1 MRSFRLGRTSRL
13 AAATLVGALVLVA
26 CGDDTADVD
35 DATDATD
42 EADVDEDED
51 PESDSDSGEDAAE
64 DEEGLLVAI
73 YKSGTQEY
81 FLEQAEGFEARA
93 EELGFS
99 AETFNVELDANLAI
113 STVSDAI
120 GQGADGIAITVPDQA
135 GGPAIME
142 LVNAEGL
149 PLVATDDAIEDENG
163 DAVPFVGFDGP
174 DMGRSVGLAAAE
186 LLGEAGWLE
195 DDSVTFG
202 VLSTEVQ
209 TLSVCMDRTNAAG
222 EQVLDA
228 GVTEDQIV
236 PVTYDGTADSALQ
249 AAGPVITANSDVTHW
264 IVYACNDEGVLG
276 TLNALENAG
285 YAPENVIG
293 VGLGA
298 YEACRPW
305 DAGIESGFKAAL
317 YISGRD
323 VGAAAA
329 EVLAA
334 NILDGTPLPPFTV
347 ADTQIVT
354 PDNYADYMS
363 CN

>member
-1 MRSFRLGRTSRL
+1 MMRSIRSGRRWRLV
-13 AAATLVGALVLVA
+13 AATLVGGLVLVA
-26 CGDDTADVD
+26 CGSDDTGGDAAVD
-35 DATDATD
+35 GDAATDTGDTD
-42 EADVDEDED
+42 GDTD
-51 PESDSDSGEDAAE
+51 GEN
-64 DEEGLLVAI
+64 GLLIAI

-81 FLEQAEGFEARA
+81 FLEQAEGFVERA
-93 EELGFS
+93 EELGFR
-99 AETFNVELDANLAI
+99 AETYNVELDANLAI

-142 LVNAEGL
+142 QVNAADI
-149 PLVATDDAIEDENG
+149 PLVATDDAFEDG
-163 DAVPFVGFDGP
+163 DGNAVPFVGFDGP
-174 DMGRSVGLAAAE
+174 DMGRSVGMAAAE
-186 LLGEAGWLE
+186 LLQESGWLD
-195 DDSVTFG
+195 DDSITFG

-209 TLSVCMDRTNAAG
+209 TLSVCMDRTDAAA

-228 GVTEDQIV
+228 GVTQDQIV
-236 PVTYDGTADSALQ
+236 PVAYDGTVDSALQ

-285 YAPENVIG
+285 YDPENIIG

-305 DAGIESGFKAAL
+305 EAGLDTGFKAAL

-329 EVLAA
+329 EALAA
-334 NILDGTPLPPFTV
+334 NILDGTELPPFTV
-347 ADTQIVT
+347 ADTQIVD
-354 PDNYADYMS
+354 PDNYQDYMS
-363 CN
+363 CG

>member
-1 MRSFRLGRTSRL
+1 MRSFRMGRTSRL
-13 AAATLVGALVLVA
+13 VAAMLAGALVLVA
-26 CGDDTADVD
+26 CGDDAPDVEDAEDAPDVEAEADPDPDPDD
-35 DATDATD
+35 DA
-42 EADVDEDED
+42 
-51 PESDSDSGEDAAE
+51 AAG
-64 DEEGLLVAI
+64 DNGLLVAI

-81 FLEQAEGFEARA
+81 FLEQAEGFVARA
-93 EELGFS
+93 EELGFR

-142 LVNAEGL
+142 LVNAAGL

-163 DAVPFVGFDGP
+163 DPVPFVGFDGP
-174 DMGRSVGLAAAE
+174 DMGRSVGIAAAE
-186 LLGEAGWLE
+186 LLQESGWLD
-195 DDSVTFG
+195 DDSITFG

-209 TLSVCMDRTNAAG
+209 TLSVCMDRTDAAA
-222 EQVLDA
+222 EQVLAA
-228 GVTEDQIV
+228 GVTQDQIV
-236 PVTYDGTADSALQ
+236 PVAYTGEVDAALQ

-305 DAGIESGFKAAL
+305 EAGIDTGFKAAL

-329 EVLAA
+329 EALAA
-334 NILDGTPLPPFTV
+334 NVVDGTPLPPFTV
-347 ADTQIVT
+347 ADTQIVEPT
-354 PDNYADYMS
+354 NYTDFMS
-363 CN
+363 CS

>member
-13 AAATLVGALVLVA
+13 VAAVLAGALVLAA
-26 CGDDTADVD
+26 CGDDAD
-35 DATDATD
+35 DADAGQD
-42 EADVDEDED
+42 VDVDEDAGED
-51 PESDSDSGEDAAE
+51 EDAAAG
-64 DEEGLLVAI
+64 DNGLLVAI

-81 FLEQAEGFEARA
+81 FLEQAEGFVDRA
-93 EELGFS
+93 NELGFR

-113 STVSDAI
+113 STVTDAI

-142 LVNAEGL
+142 IVNAAGL

-163 DAVPFVGFDGP
+163 DPVPFVGFDGP
-174 DMGRSVGLAAAE
+174 DMGRSVGIAAAE
-186 LLGEAGWLE
+186 LLAESGWLE
-195 DDSVTFG
+195 DDGITFG

-209 TLSVCMDRTNAAG
+209 TLSVCMDRTDAAA
-222 EQVLDA
+222 EQVLAA
-228 GVTEDQIV
+228 GVTPDQIV
-236 PVTYDGTADSALQ
+236 PVAYTGEVDAALQ

-285 YAPENVIG
+285 FAAENVIG

-305 DAGIESGFKAAL
+305 EAGIDTGFRAAL

-329 EVLAA
+329 EALAA
-334 NILDGTPLPPFTV
+334 NILDRTPLPPFTV
-347 ADTQIVT
+347 ADTQIVN
-354 PDNYADYMS
+354 PDNFTDFMT